1 MLKDSSDDSYNYIGK
16 ELEVFKHALNWK
28 SYFRATIS
36 YAIQGDTL
44 EVGAGLGNTTRILK
58 NENQSSWLAM
68 EPDSNLAN
76 ELKKKIFSDPAL
88 DGVKVRTGTLKDLE
102 SNDKFDAILYIDVLE
117 HIENDAAELIE
128 AASHLNSG
136 GKLVVLAPA
145 HDFFYTEFDRAIGH
159 FRRYN
164 QKSLSNLKPDGVF
177 CEKVFYL
184 DMFGMLASFANRF
197 LLRQSLPTIRQ
208 ILIWDRFLVPLSRI
222 FDKVFFYR
230 FGKTIVA
237 IWQKI

>member
-136 GKLVVLAPA
+136 GKLVVLA
-145 HDFFYTEFDRAIGH
+145 
-159 FRRYN
+159 
-164 QKSLSNLKPDGVF
+164 
-177 CEKVFYL
+177 
-184 DMFGMLASFANRF
+184 
-197 LLRQSLPTIRQ
+197 
-208 ILIWDRFLVPLSRI
+208 RI
-222 FDKVFFYR
+222 FHE
-230 FGKTIVA
+230 G
-237 IWQKI
+237 